1 MSGGW
6 DWFIIGLVFAT
17 VAVLTLCFGGKLYD
31 FCWGGRA
38 REEDEFFDALVDHF
52 EYAQRG

>member
-1 MSGGW
+1 MSGTNWVIG
-6 DWFIIGLVFAT
+6 GLVFGA
-17 VAVLTLCFGGKLYD
+17 VAALTQCFGGKLYD
-31 FCWGGRA
+31 FCLGGRA